1 MSWRGIPAAKG
12 ELSRHAR
19 VRAQQRGIDGNMLDW
34 LLTFGHK
41 EHDHLGGI
49 VVTFDGAALARA
61 SRAMGAEVSARL
73 EQARSLYAVIDGD
86 GRVITTGHRY
96 RRIIR
101 DRGLSHFR
109 SAKSLVRMRSE

>member
-1 MSWRGIPAAKG
+1 MPWGEISGGKV

-19 VRAQQRGIDGNMLDW
+19 VRAQQRGIKGNMLEC
-34 LLTFGHK
+34 LLAFGHK

-49 VVTFDGAALARA
+49 VVTFDGSALARA
-61 SRAMGAEVSARL
+61 SRAMGPEVGARL
-73 EQARSLYAVIDGD
+73 EQARSLYAVVDVQGQ
-86 GRVITTGHRY
+86 VITTGHRY

-109 SAKSLVRMRSE
+109 SEKSLIRMRSE